1 MHDDFDSPWAEART
15 AEARTTATGDG
26 AKRPTLEYSLACD
39 TTTLDG
45 AFRLTHDQYVRQGY
59 MRPHPTGRRLNV
71 YQALPTT
78 KVFVARC
85 GSTLVGTIS
94 IIEDSPLGLPM
105 EEIYGDEV
113 SRLRDQGR
121 RVSEVSALAM
131 DADSH
136 GCGMV
141 AVLGL
146 IRMAELY
153 AADVAR
159 LDDACISVNPR
170 HVGFYRKFLDFEIMG
185 PRKSY
190 QKVNGAPAEALRLD
204 LRVVRGLIR
213 DLHTGRRPSTK
224 QAAFMFGTERYREVM
239 AQIFRDVGRS
249 ALSRAQF
256 LHFFARHE
264 SFTAA
269 PASWREYVASFYADR
284 DIPAGCLS
292 APRSRVLV
300 ASPGFVS
307 AV

>member
-1 MHDDFDSPWAEART
+1 MRDDFSSPWSEARNAT
-15 AEARTTATGDG
+15 AGKDTERS
-26 AKRPTLEYSLACD
+26 LVEYSMACD
-39 TTTLDG
+39 TRTLDG
-45 AFRLTHDQYVRQGY
+45 AFRLTHDQYVRRGY
-59 MRPHPTGRRLNV
+59 MLPHPTGRRLNL
-71 YQALPTT
+71 YHALPTT
-78 KVFVARC
+78 KVLVARC

-94 IIEDSPLGLPM
+94 IVEDSPLGLPM
-105 EEIYGDEV
+105 EEIYRDEV

-136 GCGMV
+136 GCGMA

-146 IRMAELY
+146 LRMIELY

-190 QKVNGAPAEALRLD
+190 HRVNGAPAEALRLD
-204 LRVVRGLIR
+204 LRQVRRLIR